1 MLRLQR
7 LTHPSTRSIC
17 LTHISRRT
25 GLLTILLLVGVSACT
40 HNSANGG
47 MGYSP
52 LYSPNGEPLSGG
64 ALGRPNCKEAIS
76 RWFDRIDAN
85 HDGRVDLSEFL
96 GDARVQ
102 FAAMDLDKDGFITP
116 PELSIYR
123 APYAAAAAPAQAPR
137 PGARPHA
144 ARGQA
149 GGAPQ
154 GRGDTGGSLS
164 DEADPVMV
172 ADTSLRNQVS
182 LADFLSYADRRFAAL
197 DANHDGQLTREEA
210 LSSCRGRP

>member
-7 LTHPSTRSIC
+7 MMHPSTRSIC
-17 LTHISRRT
+17 LTHVSRRT
-25 GLLTILLLVGVSACT
+25 GLVMILLLVSACS

-64 ALGRPNCKEAIS
+64 ALGLPSCIEAIS

-85 HDGRVDLSEFL
+85 HDERVDLSEFL
-96 GDARVQ
+96 ADARAQ
-102 FAAMDLDKDGFITP
+102 FTAMDLDKDGTITP
-116 PELSIYR
+116 AELAIYR
-123 APYAAAAAPAQAPR
+123 APYAAAAASAQAPR

-144 ARGQA
+144 ARGQPA
-149 GGAPQ
+149 GAPQ

-197 DANHDGQLTREEA
+197 DANHDGELTREEA